1 MHKNIIFWMAKTLKA
16 VFANM
21 QIMNIIEILMLYLL
35 LSHTQGTVQIILL
48 VVTTAFLRK
57 LCLSTKCLIMWL
69 ARS

>member
-35 LSHTQGTVQIILL
+35 LSHTQGTV
-48 VVTTAFLRK
+48 
-57 LCLSTKCLIMWL
+57 
-69 ARS
+69 